1 MIYGVNDAK
10 IILLKF
16 VFIEAVL
23 IPAFPGT
30 EIVSI
35 ITFPILRILLF
46 PSVLELIKFSTV
58 ENLSRFEE
66 YIFDIPNLT
75 YGRITKTAGL
85 VTLTIDSGKVFTGK
99 SYGDIVLNIPEK
111 FRPKKTVY
119 ISASYFQSDKSGAFA
134 LKPNGDLIKSHTGD
148 NPTAYYFSVTYPI
161 D

>member
-1 MIYGVNDAK
+1 M
-10 IILLKF
+10 
-16 VFIEAVL
+16 
-23 IPAFPGT
+23 
-30 EIVSI
+30 
-35 ITFPILRILLF
+35 
-46 PSVLELIKFSTV
+46 

-75 YGRITKTAGL
+75 YGRITKIAGL
-85 VTLTIDSGKVFTGK
+85 ITLTIDSGKAFIGK
-99 SYGDIVLNIPEK
+99 LYGDIVLKIPEK
-111 FRPKKTVY
+111 FRPKKLVC

>member
-1 MIYGVNDAK
+1 MQISNCY
-10 IILLKF
+10 
-16 VFIEAVL
+16 
-23 IPAFPGT
+23 P
-30 EIVSI
+30 SI
-35 ITFPILRILLF
+35 I
-46 PSVLELIKFSTV
+46 VCIKISTV
-58 ENLSRFEE
+58 ENFSRFEE

-85 VTLTIDSGKVFTGK
+85 VTLTIDSGKAFTGK

-111 FRPKKTVY
+111 FRPKKTVC

>member
-1 MIYGVNDAK
+1 M
-10 IILLKF
+10 
-16 VFIEAVL
+16 
-23 IPAFPGT
+23 
-30 EIVSI
+30 
-35 ITFPILRILLF
+35 
-46 PSVLELIKFSTV
+46 

-119 ISASYFQSDKSGAFA
+119 ISASYFQSDKSGAFV

-148 NPTAYYFSVTYPI
+148 NTTAYYFSVTYPI